1 MREKKFGKLFLTWLL
16 AATMVLTLLPVSML
30 AMDAPGEAED
40 GEAVLTPVAGAEAG
54 ETAVPAEAA
63 PMLLATP
70 AAADTPIAV
79 PTDKLFFDKAN
90 GVITGIDADWLAENK
105 DKPLSVTI
113 PAEIGGVAV
122 TSIGQNAFNG
132 KKVVAVDFSNATN
145 LEKIDNQSFMHSPV
159 ASVDLSNT
167 QVTVIGKFAFG
178 DCKSLE
184 TFIFSNTLT
193 SLGNLDGASVFTD
206 CRSLKV
212 MRLENSPKGVVFA
225 LPETLTYIGKNT
237 FKNCFADGVDAK
249 VIIPASV
256 ATLGEGAF
264 YDEHITQIIFEKT
277 VDPWKNE
284 DYSGYANSAI
294 TPPSDCDRI
303 IVLPDNKCFAAYST
317 QVGYGSKLQKIC
329 TYPIKITFSPL
340 GKQEQHLNHALL
352 GWTYNPATKLW
363 DFNNSYKLPDTNG
376 ATSGNERPGYEYVGG
391 WKLRSSYQVL
401 NENEKLEA
409 KDNPSDRATVS
420 GEYKLANPTISYLVD
435 GKTENVDADQPFT
448 VTIGDSKEHSIGI
461 QVDHPLLKENQGT
474 DEDYVYFEYYWFDEV
489 SLGDGKNTLNG
500 PRSTEEQKRFS
511 AATSNVKIQY
521 VDGKHNTIPI
531 AKTEH
536 ARYEGS
542 SYEGYND
549 YYLVVVFGYH
559 VVNGKKADTPFYLS
573 ANNGIG
579 AGNANATHGPHLLQ
593 VKVDEVRVITATAD
607 EHGKIAPAAGTITVP
622 KGESKTFTITP
633 DSGYHIK
640 DVLVD
645 GKSVGAVST
654 YTFENVVDNHTIH
667 ATFARKHTPTPSTP
681 TVEIPDDDAL
691 GLNTTDHFAYIVGY
705 GNGEVRPQN
714 NITRAEVATIFFRL
728 LTDDVRAENLTK
740 TNRYSD
746 VAATSWYNTAVSTLS
761 SMGIITGYP
770 DGTFR
775 PNAAITRAE
784 FAAIAARFDN
794 DGDKT
799 AAKFSDIATHW
810 AKDEI
815 SIAYNNGWIT
825 GYPDG
830 TFGPQRDI
838 TRAETMTLVNR
849 VLNRQPETEDDLLPN
864 MTVWTDNA
872 NPKAWYYLAVQEATN
887 SHYYEFKTNSQYE
900 KWTELRETRDWKA
913 PEQ

>member
-30 AMDAPGEAED
+30 AMDAPDEAAED
-40 GEAVLTPVAGAEAG
+40 GEAVLAPVAGVE
-54 ETAVPAEAA
+54 EEEAA
-63 PMLLATP
+63 PVEAVPMLLATP

-145 LEKIDNQSFMHSPV
+145 LEKIDNQAFMHSPV

-178 DCKSLE
+178 DCTSLE
-184 TFIFSNTLT
+184 TFIFPDTLT
-193 SLGNLDGASVFTD
+193 SLGNSDGASVFTD

-212 MRLENSPKGVVFA
+212 MRLENSPKGVVVA

-249 VIIPASV
+249 VNIPASV

-363 DFNNSYKLPDTNG
+363 DFNNNYKLPDTNG

-448 VTIGDSKEHSIGI
+448 VTIGDGKEHTLGV
-461 QVDHPLLKENQGT
+461 QVSHPLLLSEQGN
-474 DEDYVYFEYYWFDEV
+474 EEGEYVYFEYCWWDEGYFADNGTAMTV
-489 SLGDGKNTLNG
+489 NG
-500 PRSTEEQKRFS
+500 PRSTEEPKLFS
-511 AATSNVKIQY
+511 KAETDKELHRVWVK
-521 VDGKHNTIPI
+521 DNTIPI
-531 AKTEH
+531 TKSGT
-536 ARYEGS
+536 
-542 SYEGYND
+542 
-549 YYLVVVFGYH
+549 L
-559 VVNGKKADTPFYLS
+559 LS
-573 ANNGIG
+573 
-579 AGNANATHGPHLLQ
+579 
-593 VKVDEVRVITATAD
+593 
-607 EHGKIAPAAGTITVP
+607 
-622 KGESKTFTITP
+622 
-633 DSGYHIK
+633 
-640 DVLVD
+640 
-645 GKSVGAVST
+645 
-654 YTFENVVDNHTIH
+654 
-667 ATFARKHTPTPSTP
+667 
-681 TVEIPDDDAL
+681 
-691 GLNTTDHFAYIVGY
+691 
-705 GNGEVRPQN
+705 
-714 NITRAEVATIFFRL
+714 
-728 LTDDVRAENLTK
+728 
-740 TNRYSD
+740 
-746 VAATSWYNTAVSTLS
+746 
-761 SMGIITGYP
+761 
-770 DGTFR
+770 
-775 PNAAITRAE
+775 
-784 FAAIAARFDN
+784 
-794 DGDKT
+794 
-799 AAKFSDIATHW
+799 
-810 AKDEI
+810 
-815 SIAYNNGWIT
+815 
-825 GYPDG
+825 
-830 TFGPQRDI
+830 
-838 TRAETMTLVNR
+838 
-849 VLNRQPETEDDLLPN
+849 
-864 MTVWTDNA
+864 
-872 NPKAWYYLAVQEATN
+872 
-887 SHYYEFKTNSQYE
+887 
-900 KWTELRETRDWKA
+900 
-913 PEQ
+913 EQ

>member
-40 GEAVLTPVAGAEAG
+40 GEVVLAPVAGVEEEEA
-54 ETAVPAEAA
+54 APVEAA
-63 PMLLATP
+63 PMLLAAP

-145 LEKIDNQSFMHSPV
+145 LEKIDNQAFMHSPV

-193 SLGNLDGASVFTD
+193 SLGNSDGASVFTD

-212 MRLENSPKGVVFA
+212 MRLAGSPEGVVFE
-225 LPETLTYIGKNT
+225 LPEGLTTIGYQC

-340 GKQEQHLNHALL
+340 GKQEQDLNHALL

-376 ATSGNERPGYEYVGG
+376 ATTGNDRPGYEYVGG
-391 WKLRSSYQVL
+391 WKLSSSNQVL

-435 GKTENVDADQPFT
+435 GKTENVDANQPFT
-448 VTIGDSKEHSIGI
+448 VTIGDGKEHSIGI

-511 AATSNVKIQY
+511 AATSNVEIQY

-579 AGNANATHGPHLLQ
+579 VGNANATHGPHLLQ
-593 VKVDEVRVITATAD
+593 VKVDEVRIITATAGD
-607 EHGKIAPAAGTITVP
+607 NGRITPTGDVAVP

-728 LTDDVRAENLTK
+728 LTDDVRDENLTK

-746 VAATSWYNTAVSTLS
+746 VAATAWYNTAVSTLS

-794 DGDKT
+794 NGDKA
-799 AAKFSDIATHW
+799 AAKFSDIANHW

-825 GYPDG
+825 GYPNG

-887 SHYYEFKTNSQYE
+887 SHYYKFKTNSKYE
-900 KWTELRETRDWKA
+900 KWTELRETRDWTQLEK
-913 PEQ
+913 